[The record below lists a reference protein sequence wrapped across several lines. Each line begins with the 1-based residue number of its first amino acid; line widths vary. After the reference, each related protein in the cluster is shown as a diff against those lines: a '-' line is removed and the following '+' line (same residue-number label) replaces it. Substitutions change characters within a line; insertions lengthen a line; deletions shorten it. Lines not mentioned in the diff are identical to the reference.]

1 MKGDRG
7 DGGIDARGKDRHRLR
22 WRVNGRRY
30 SKTFK
35 GSIAEARRELRRLLK
50 SADDGRHVAPD
61 RLTVA
66 AWIESWLALKKR
78 TINTRTHERYAE
90 LLRLHVIPT
99 LGSRSLQQI
108 AASEID
114 DLYLK
119 LDQQLSARTVHH
131 VHTVLNSSFNTAVR
145 KGLLSNNPVSLAE
158 APVVGKSEI
167 RRALESGQLAA
178 LVYGF
183 RDMAIYGI
191 VATAA
196 LTGARRN
203 EILALRLTDLGDNTV
218 TIARALEETQ
228 DGRGFKQPKTP
239 RGTRTIAID
248 NNLAAILA
256 AERRNCLLLAA
267 GITENSDVVDISLI
281 KVPEDA
287 LLFPAPPAKGEGFDP
302 AKPRDARNISK
313 VFARRAKVL
322 GFPGF
327 RFHDLRATHETLLL
341 DAGVPVHVVAA
352 RCGHDPAVLLRVYA
366 RRTKKADTSAA
377 AIIGAMSEGVLG

>member
-1 MKGDRG
+1 MKRDRG
-7 DGGIDARGKDRHRLR
+7 DGGIDTRGKDRHRLR
-22 WRVNGRRY
+22 WRVNGRRH

-50 SADDGRHVAPD
+50 SADDGRHVAPG
-61 RLTVA
+61 RITAA
-66 AWIESWLALKKR
+66 AWIESWLTLKKR
-78 TINTRTHERYAE
+78 TINTRTYERYAE

-99 LGSRSLQQI
+99 LGSRPLQQI
-108 AASEID
+108 APSEID

-119 LDQQLSARTVHH
+119 LDQQLSRRTVHH

-158 APVVGKSEI
+158 VPVAGKSEI
-167 RRALESGQLAA
+167 RRVLESGQLAA

-203 EILALRLTDLGDNTV
+203 EILALRLTDLGDNTL
-218 TIARALEETQ
+218 TITRALEETQ
-228 DGRGFKQPKTP
+228 DGRGFKEPKTP
-239 RGTRTIAID
+239 RGRRTIAID
-248 NNLAAILA
+248 NNLATILA
-256 AERRNCLLLAA
+256 AERRNCLLLTA
-267 GITENSDVVDISLI
+267 GVVEDSDVVDISLM

-287 LLFPAPPAKGEGFDP
+287 LLFPAPLARAEGFDP

-366 RRTKKADTSAA
+366 HRTKKADTSAA

>member
-1 MKGDRG
+1 
-7 DGGIDARGKDRHRLR
+7 
-22 WRVNGRRY
+22 
-30 SKTFK
+30 
-35 GSIAEARRELRRLLK
+35 
-50 SADDGRHVAPD
+50 
-61 RLTVA
+61 
-66 AWIESWLALKKR
+66 
-78 TINTRTHERYAE
+78 
-90 LLRLHVIPT
+90 
-99 LGSRSLQQI
+99 
-108 AASEID
+108 
-114 DLYLK
+114 
-119 LDQQLSARTVHH
+119 
-131 VHTVLNSSFNTAVR
+131 
-145 KGLLSNNPVSLAE
+145 
-158 APVVGKSEI
+158 VGKSEI

-267 GITENSDVVDISLI
+267 GITEDSDVVDISLI

-287 LLFPAPPAKGEGFDP
+287 LLFPAPPAQ
-302 AKPRDARNISK
+302 R
-313 VFARRAKVL
+313 
-322 GFPGF
+322 
-327 RFHDLRATHETLLL
+327 
-341 DAGVPVHVVAA
+341 
-352 RCGHDPAVLLRVYA
+352 
-366 RRTKKADTSAA
+366 
-377 AIIGAMSEGVLG
+377 

>member
-1 MKGDRG
+1 MKRDRG

-267 GITENSDVVDISLI
+267 GITEDSDVVDISLI

>member
-1 MKGDRG
+1 MKRDRG

-313 VFARRAKVL
+313 VFARRAKAL

-352 RCGHDPAVLLRVYA
+352 RCGHDPAILLRVYA
-366 RRTKKADTSAA
+366 RRTKKADTTAV
-377 AIIGAMSEGVLG
+377 AIIGAMSEGMRG

>member
-1 MKGDRG
+1 MKRDRG

-203 EILALRLTDLGDNTV
+203 EILAMRLTDLGDNTV

-267 GITENSDVVDISLI
+267 GITEDSDVVDISLI

-302 AKPRDARNISK
+302 AKPRDARNIRK
-313 VFARRAKVL
+313 VFPRRALVL
-322 GFPGF
+322 GLPGV
-327 RFHDLRATHETLLL
+327 RFHDPIAQH
-341 DAGVPVHVVAA
+341 
-352 RCGHDPAVLLRVYA
+352 
-366 RRTKKADTSAA
+366 
-377 AIIGAMSEGVLG
+377 

>member
-1 MKGDRG
+1 MAG
-7 DGGIDARGKDRHRLR
+7 ASSS
-22 WRVNGRRY
+22 RRP
-30 SKTFK
+30 
-35 GSIAEARRELRRLLK
+35 
-50 SADDGRHVAPD
+50 HVAPD

-239 RGTRTIAID
+239 RGT
-248 NNLAAILA
+248 
-256 AERRNCLLLAA
+256 
-267 GITENSDVVDISLI
+267 
-281 KVPEDA
+281 
-287 LLFPAPPAKGEGFDP
+287 
-302 AKPRDARNISK
+302 
-313 VFARRAKVL
+313 
-322 GFPGF
+322 
-327 RFHDLRATHETLLL
+327 
-341 DAGVPVHVVAA
+341 
-352 RCGHDPAVLLRVYA
+352 
-366 RRTKKADTSAA
+366 
-377 AIIGAMSEGVLG
+377 